1 MAKVRPAHITD
12 ELNDVWGLVVGYTK
26 QETVAPL
33 RGIGRFMRW
42 GAIGMILFA
51 LGTAFGTFAIL
62 RGLQT
67 ETDTALTGYWS
78 WVPYAGAVIFVAIVG
93 VLSARSVARTP
104 WKQKGDA
111 K

>member
-1 MAKVRPAHITD
+1 MAKARPSQITD

-33 RGIGRFMRW
+33 RGLGRFMKW
-42 GAIGMILFA
+42 GAIGMVLFA
-51 LGTAFGTFAIL
+51 LGTAFGTMAIVRGVQSETHNWIRAFAPYVAA
-62 RGLQT
+62 
-67 ETDTALTGYWS
+67 TAWL
-78 WVPYAGAVIFVAIVG
+78 VVVG
-93 VLSARSVARTP
+93 VLAVRSLARTP